1 VKYKIESESRSVTDK
16 AADADAQLVRRIV
29 GGDQH
34 ALADLFIHYRM
45 PLFHYLLQ
53 FTTDHGLAEELL
65 QDIFVA
71 VWRNAYTFA
80 GKSPVKAWLFGI
92 ARRRACKTLGRREL
106 SFTDLAG
113 LETLPA
119 NDPEPEAS
127 LLARMA
133 HDELMEAIAGMTVV
147 HREVLLLVFMHG
159 FSYQEVADILDVPV
173 GTVKS
178 RLSNA
183 KRSLRKL
190 LEGGEEM
197 LQ

>member
-1 VKYKIESESRSVTDK
+1 MNYKIESESSSVTDK
-16 AADADAQLVRRIV
+16 AADADAQLIRRIV

-34 ALADLFIHYRM
+34 ALSDLFIHYRQ

-80 GKSPVKAWLFGI
+80 GKSAVKAWLFGI
-92 ARRRACKTLGRREL
+92 ARRRACKTLCRREL

-113 LETLPA
+113 LETMPA

-133 HDELMEAIAGMTVV
+133 HAELMETIACMTVV
-147 HREVLLLVFMHG
+147 QREVLLLVFMHG
-159 FSYQEVADILDVPV
+159 FSYQEVADILDVPI

-178 RLSNA
+178 RLSSA

-197 LQ
+197 MQ